1 MYTGNLRYQYAS
13 LSIAEKIIAINVV
26 IFLLTTITTYLFRL
40 PADVVSQYFELPKD
54 FFAFLKQPWSIVT
67 YSFFHGGLGHI
78 FWNMLTLF
86 YMGRIFLNL
95 FNPQRFINVYF
106 MGVILGGIFFMLS
119 YNIFPAL
126 MGTNSVLI
134 GASAGVTAIL
144 IFVCTYIPNQE
155 VRLAFF
161 NVKLMYIGLFWV
173 GVNLVQI
180 PMGVNVGGLMA
191 HLGGALLGYLY
202 AKQLQKGRDIGDGF
216 SSFWQGI
223 INLFKKR
230 EKKSPLKTV
239 YKNKT
244 TAKEDPTYKKEV
256 HQRKID
262 EILDKIS
269 KAGYESLSKAEK
281 DYLFKAGKENN

>member
-1 MYTGNLRYQYAS
+1 MDTGNLRYQYAS

-26 IFLLTTITTYLFRL
+26 VFLLTTITTYLFRL
-40 PADVVSQYFELPKD
+40 PADVASQYFELPKD
-54 FFAFLKQPWSIVT
+54 FFAFIKQPWSIVT

-95 FNPQRFINVYF
+95 FSPQRFINVYF

-161 NVKLMYIGLFWV
+161 NVKLMYIGVFWV
-173 GVNLVQI
+173 GANLVQI
-180 PMGVNVGGLMA
+180 PIGVNVGGLMA

-216 SSFWQGI
+216 SSFWQGA

-244 TAKEDPTYKKEV
+244 TTKEDPTYKKEV

>member
-1 MYTGNLRYQYAS
+1 MDTGNLRYQYAS

-161 NVKLMYIGLFWV
+161 NLKLMYIGLFWV

>member
-1 MYTGNLRYQYAS
+1 MDTGNLRYQYAS

>member
-1 MYTGNLRYQYAS
+1 MDTGNLRYQYAS

-54 FFAFLKQPWSIVT
+54 FFAFIKQPWSIVT

-95 FNPQRFINVYF
+95 FSPQRFINVYF

-144 IFVCTYIPNQE
+144 IFVCTYIPHQE

-161 NVKLMYIGLFWV
+161 YVKLMYIGLFWV

-216 SSFWQGI
+216 SSLWQGA
-223 INLFKKR
+223 INLFKKK